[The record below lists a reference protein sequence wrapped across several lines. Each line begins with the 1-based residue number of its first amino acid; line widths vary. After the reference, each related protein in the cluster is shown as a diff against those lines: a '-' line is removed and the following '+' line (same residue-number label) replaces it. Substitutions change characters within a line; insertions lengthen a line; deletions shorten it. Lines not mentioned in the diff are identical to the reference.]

1 MKKLLLTLLT
11 LVLILCLSA
20 CGTESADDNIIKVSA
35 TPSPHA
41 EILEEAKEIL
51 EEEYGYTLEIEVL
64 TDYYVFNRALE
75 DEEVDANYFQHLPY
89 LENDLEKYGYD
100 IVNAGEIH
108 IEPFGF
114 FSKTIQSI
122 DELKENDTIVI
133 SNSISDHGRI
143 LTILSD
149 AGVITLDSSVTS
161 VDATTQDIIDNPL
174 NLEFVEI
181 KPELLAS
188 AYENE
193 EGALV
198 AINGNYALQAGLNP
212 VEDAVLLEDVSSD
225 NPYVNVVA
233 CKSKDKDS
241 DKIKALVEVLKSD
254 AIKEFINEKY
264 QGSVIVI
271 E

>member
-1 MKKLLLTLLT
+1 MAVDTN
-11 LVLILCLSA
+11 VY
-20 CGTESADDNIIKVSA
+20 GIK
-35 TPSPHA
+35 
-41 EILEEAKEIL
+41 
-51 EEEYGYTLEIEVL
+51 Y
-64 TDYYVFNRALE
+64 
-75 DEEVDANYFQHLPY
+75 EVDLDELKSSTAEASRQIKMANAKFNEASSGMENWAEDVDGLNAKLTQLNTILQAEKTKLAQSKKSY
-89 LENDLEKYGYD
+89 NDLSDSITE
-100 IVNAGEIH
+100 NA
-108 IEPFGF
+108 
-114 FSKTIQSI
+114 QRI

-174 NLEFVEI
+174 NLKFVEI

-254 AIKEFINEKY
+254 AIKDFINEKY

>member
-1 MKKLLLTLLT
+1 MKKLLTSLLVILT
-11 LVLILCLSA
+11 VFSISA
-20 CGTESADDNIIKVSA
+20 CSNSSEEDNTIKVSA

-41 EILEEAKEIL
+41 EILEEAKAIL
-51 EEEYGYTLEIEVL
+51 EEEYGYELQIEVL

-75 DEEVDANYFQHLPY
+75 DGEVDANYFQHLPF
-89 LENDLEKYGYD
+89 LNNDIEEYGYD
-100 IVNAGEIH
+100 ITNAGAIH

-114 FSKTIQSI
+114 FSKTLADI
-122 DELKENDTIVI
+122 DELKENDTIII

-143 LTILSD
+143 LSILDD
-149 AGVITLDSSVTS
+149 AGIIVLDPEVEAIN
-161 VDATTQDIIDNPL
+161 ATVSDIIDNPL
-174 NLEFVEI
+174 NLTFTEI

-212 VEDAVLLEDVSSD
+212 IEDALLLEDVSSD

-233 CKSKDKDS
+233 CKTEDKDS
-241 DKIKALVEVLKSD
+241 AKIKALVEVLKSD

-264 QGSVIVI
+264 QGSVIVV

>member
-1 MKKLLLTLLT
+1 MKKLLLTLLI
-11 LVLILCLSA
+11 LVSILSLSA
-20 CGTESADDNIIKVSA
+20 CETQSEDDNIIKVSA

-149 AGVITLDSSVTS
+149 EGVITLDSAVTS
-161 VDATTQDIIDNPL
+161 VDATVQDIIDNPL

-254 AIKEFINEKY
+254 AIKDFINEKY
-264 QGSVIVI
+264 QGSVIVT